1 VSERAVTLLRDP
13 QGIVPLQLPKSARVL
28 HLSIV
33 DYLSNW
39 RIAAPG
45 RSFVPALTARWP
57 GITALELSD
66 RSTAAELDLVR
77 ALAPRHDAV
86 IVALYVRAASGSG
99 RLDLAADVTRL
110 LTTLARASS
119 AERPMVACL
128 FGNPYVAG
136 SLPDV
141 PALLTYDFG
150 DVAEASA
157 VRALTGEIAIGGRL
171 PITIPNLAA
180 AGDGLLRGA
189 R

>member
-1 VSERAVTLLRDP
+1 
-13 QGIVPLQLPKSARVL
+13 VPLQLPKGARIL
-28 HLSIV
+28 HLSVV

-57 GITALELSD
+57 GVTALELSD

-86 IVALYVRAASGSG
+86 VIALYVRAASGSG
-99 RLDLAADVTRL
+99 RLDLAPQVANL
-110 LTTLARASS
+110 LTTIARASS
-119 AERPMVACL
+119 AERPTVACF

-136 SLPDV
+136 SLPDL
-141 PALLTYDFG
+141 PAALLTYDFG
-150 DVAEASA
+150 DLAESSA
-157 VRALTGEIAIGGRL
+157 VRALAGEIAVGGRL
-171 PITIPNLAA
+171 PITIPSLAE
-180 AGDGLLRGA
+180 AGSGLLRTV